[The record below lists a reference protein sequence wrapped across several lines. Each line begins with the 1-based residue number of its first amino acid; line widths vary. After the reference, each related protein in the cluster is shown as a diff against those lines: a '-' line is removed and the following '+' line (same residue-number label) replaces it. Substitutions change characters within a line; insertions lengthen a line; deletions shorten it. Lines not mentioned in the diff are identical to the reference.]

1 MIYNGNEKALIW
13 YNHAQGIN
21 TFKRKDLLDE
31 FSDAEELFNRFYEE
45 KELIISILGESAYE
59 KLASLHDTTLID
71 KIIDEMTRKSVRAV
85 TYGNAHYPSR
95 LKHIPDPPMCLYCL
109 GDIGLFTEERII
121 SIVGTRRLTRYGKDA
136 CKMFTRELCANGFTI
151 TSGLARGADTAAHVT
166 ALESGGKTIAV
177 LGNGLDKVYPSENL
191 ELYRDIARKGL
202 IITEYPLGTQP
213 FSYNFPLRNRIISGI
228 SDALLVVEA
237 GEKSGTMI
245 TVDYALDHGKDVFA
259 VPGNIFNDQSKGT
272 NELIKMC
279 NADMVTNINDILLK
293 FDIKPRNINAS
304 AIQLDFIE
312 VGIINELDSGDVHFE
327 ELLIK
332 SGLEAHK
339 LISILTNL
347 EMYGLIRKLPGNYY
361 GKVQGV

>member
-1 MIYNGNEKALIW
+1 MKYCNTERALIW
-13 YNHAQGIN
+13 FNQAQGIN
-21 TFKRKDLLDE
+21 TYKRKELLDE
-31 FSDAEELFNRFYEE
+31 FADADELYLRFNEE
-45 KELIISILGESAYE
+45 KDLIVSIIGEGAYD
-59 KLASLHDTTLID
+59 KLNSIRDTALID
-71 KIIDEMTRKSVRAV
+71 KYIDEMTRKSVRAV
-85 TYGNAHYPSR
+85 TYASADYPKR
-95 LKHIPDPPMCLYCL
+95 LKNIPDPPMCLYCL
-109 GDIGLFTEERII
+109 GDINLFTEERII
-121 SIVGTRRLTRYGKDA
+121 AIVGTRKISRYGKDA
-136 CKMFTRELCANGFTI
+136 CKMFARELSANGFTI
-151 TSGLARGADTAAHVT
+151 TSGLARGADTAAHMT
-166 ALESGGKTIAV
+166 SLESGGKTIAV

-191 ELYRDIARKGL
+191 ELYREIAHKGL
-202 IITEYPLGTQP
+202 IVTEYPLGTQP
-213 FSYNFPLRNRIISGI
+213 YSYNFPLRNRIISGI

-259 VPGNIFNDQSKGT
+259 VPGSIFSEQSKGT

-312 VGIINELDSGDVHFE
+312 VGIISELENGDAHFE
-327 ELLIK
+327 ELLVK